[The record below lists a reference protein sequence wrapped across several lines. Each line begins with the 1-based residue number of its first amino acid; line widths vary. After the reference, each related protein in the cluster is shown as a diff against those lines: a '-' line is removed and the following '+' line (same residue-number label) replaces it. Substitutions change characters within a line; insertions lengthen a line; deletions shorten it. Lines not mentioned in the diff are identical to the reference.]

1 MIPLFIRGIIIYVIV
16 ILSVRLMGKRQIG
29 QLQPSEL
36 VITILL
42 SDVASM
48 PLQNSETPLIGCLIA
63 IFLLVSFE
71 VISSVITMKFP
82 SFRRLIEG
90 NSVPIIQNG
99 RIIEKNMREIR
110 YTTDD
115 LMQALRLKD
124 VFDLSDVD
132 CAFVETNGSVS
143 VKLKKSACNV
153 TVDDLELE
161 PKDDPISCLVVSD
174 GRIVTHEF
182 ELCNLTEEKLMNIL
196 KEMELE
202 VSDILIMTY
211 SKNGDTVIAMKEK
224 KQ

>member
-1 MIPLFIRGIIIYVIV
+1 MPLLFRGIIIYVIV

-48 PLQNSETPLIGCLIA
+48 PLQNSETPLIGSVVA

-71 VISSVITMKFP
+71 VISSVVTMKF
-82 SFRRLIEG
+82 S
-90 NSVPIIQNG
+90 SVRQLLQGSSVLVIKNG
-99 RIIEKNMREIR
+99 KIMEKNMREIR

-124 VFDLSDVD
+124 VFDLSEVD

-143 VKLKKSACNV
+143 VKLKKESMAL
-153 TVDDLELE
+153 TGKDLPIEQEEE
-161 PKDDPISCLVVSD
+161 PIPCLVISD
-174 GRIVTHEF
+174 GKIIKREF
-182 ELCNLTEEKLMNIL
+182 ELCGLDEKRLENLVKKKGLDI
-196 KEMELE
+196 K
-202 VSDILIMTY
+202 DILIMTY
-211 SKNGDTVIAMKEK
+211 SKDGKTFIAKKEK
-224 KQ
+224 TK